1 MRAGRTRS
9 LRVGLAALA
18 ALFLVAGSAAAQ
30 LDAKALVP
38 VPEPPQLRSQNGL
51 LSTTLTAR
59 PARITVAGQR
69 FVSNVYNGLYAPP
82 VLRVKRDD
90 LLRLRLV
97 NRINDPTGFD
107 SQIEFDPPAPTNL
120 HYHGMAIPPRLP
132 ADYIYFL
139 VAPGLAS
146 GLAPS
151 IANGVHA
158 GHGAPTADTGPVAT
172 PHGSVA
178 PMLVTSNSYEYTW
191 RVPTRH
197 PQGLYWYHPHPHGIS
212 EGQVLGGMSGMLVVE
227 GLIDEHYPELRNL
240 KRRTFLLKDIQLPG
254 APDSAPKTK
263 TINGVLGGVIQSG
276 PGRFEVWELGNI
288 GADSYFDIALDWHRF
303 WVIERDGNPVSLP
316 QLVDHIY
323 LPPSSRAMIVVRIG
337 PVGTYNLR
345 TRAIATGSAGDPNP
359 NVVLA
364 KVISAGTP
372 VDRRDL
378 AERMTKPPANIATI
392 GPTEAS
398 IRRLPVTRQR
408 TIVYTENAAGTKFFL
423 NGKPFDMSRVDVVV
437 NLGDVEEWTL
447 VNNTDERHTFHIHQ
461 LDFLVQELSGTN
473 TLETTRG
480 LRDNIDIPFR
490 DPWTRV
496 PGKVKVKIP
505 FTNPVIVGMFP
516 FHCHILEHEDGGMMQ
531 NLVVLPAPP
540 SGGG

>member
-1 MRAGRTRS
+1 M
-9 LRVGLAALA
+9 
-18 ALFLVAGSAAAQ
+18 LVA
-30 LDAKALVP
+30 
-38 VPEPPQLRSQNGL
+38 
-51 LSTTLTAR
+51 
-59 PARITVAGQR
+59 
-69 FVSNVYNGLYAPP
+69 
-82 VLRVKRDD
+82 
-90 LLRLRLV
+90 
-97 NRINDPTGFD
+97 
-107 SQIEFDPPAPTNL
+107 
-120 HYHGMAIPPRLP
+120 
-132 ADYIYFL
+132 
-139 VAPGLAS
+139 
-146 GLAPS
+146 
-151 IANGVHA
+151 
-158 GHGAPTADTGPVAT
+158 
-172 PHGSVA
+172 
-178 PMLVTSNSYEYTW
+178 SNSYEYIW
-191 RVPTRH
+191 RVPRSH

-212 EGQVLGGMSGMLVVE
+212 EDQVLGGLSGMLVVE

-263 TINGVLGGVIQSG
+263 TINGVLGGVMQSG
-276 PGRFEVWELGNI
+276 PGRFEIWEIGNI
-288 GADSYFDIALDWHRF
+288 GADSYFNIALDGHRF

-316 QLVDHIY
+316 QFVDHVY

-337 PVGTYNLR
+337 PAGTYNLR
-345 TRAIATGSAGDPNP
+345 TRSVATGGAGDPNP

-364 KVISAGTP
+364 RVASSGTP

-378 AERMTKPPANIATI
+378 AERMTRPPANPATI

-423 NGKPFDMSRVDVVV
+423 NGKAFDMSRVDVFV

-461 LDFLVQELSGTN
+461 LDFLVQALSSTN

-490 DPWTRV
+490 DPVTRA
-496 PGKVKVKIP
+496 PGIVKVKIP

-531 NLVVLPAPP
+531 NLVVLPAPARR
-540 SGGG
+540 GD